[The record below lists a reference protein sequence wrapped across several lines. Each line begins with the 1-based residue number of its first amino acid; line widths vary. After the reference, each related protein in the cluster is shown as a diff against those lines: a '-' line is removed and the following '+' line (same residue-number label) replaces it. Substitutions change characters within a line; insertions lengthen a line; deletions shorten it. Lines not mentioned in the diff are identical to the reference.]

1 MALKYW
7 GKTISDYS
15 AMRGPC
21 PEGFHVPLSSEWDS
35 ILSVYSALW
44 TSSNVI
50 TDLKISMPNDFISS
64 SDGGRWISGESRYH
78 CSNYWKNLVCTKG
91 RARTSISWEPCFWI
105 IIRAFKDVPAIPDS
119 SWDTIYD
126 WSSIASG
133 AGIFWNQTMWLIS
146 ISSDW
151 NNWFTIQDKNLWATN
166 IWDAW
171 YYYQWWNC
179 NGFTM
184 GWVSQTSSTQVDASW
199 YWPWNYYSSYTFVTN
214 SNWDSSN
221 NRNLRW
227 WVTWIQQKP
236 VDIVERY
243 YWGKLVDDY
252 SAMRWPCPEGFHV
265 PSRNE
270 WENVTWILFTTFG
283 LPSGDS
289 TTVNIYLKM
298 PNAGSR
304 SWSTISFRNTAGYYW
319 TCSSSSSFV
328 YRVRSFKSWQPSSS
342 TAIQGLR
349 IKATAVSIRWFK
361 DVPVIP
367 DNTWTVLYNWSS
379 IAAWAWIFHS
389 ASLWLISISWD
400 WQTWITMSDKNLW
413 ATTVRNNWDT
423 LTAANSWWH
432 FQWWNNYMFPFDWTV
447 ETSSTQIDTSA
458 YWPGNYYS
466 SNVFIYGN
474 SDNDWSSPSNSN
486 LRWWVTWVQQKPIKV
501 TEVYYNTTKIR
512 PLI

>member
-50 TDLKISMPNDFISS
+50 TDLKISMPNDFMSS

-91 RARTSISWEPCFWI
+91 MARTSISWEPCFWI

-243 YWGKLVDDY
+243 YWGKL
-252 SAMRWPCPEGFHV
+252 
-265 PSRNE
+265 
-270 WENVTWILFTTFG
+270 
-283 LPSGDS
+283 
-289 TTVNIYLKM
+289 
-298 PNAGSR
+298 
-304 SWSTISFRNTAGYYW
+304 
-319 TCSSSSSFV
+319 
-328 YRVRSFKSWQPSSS
+328 
-342 TAIQGLR
+342 
-349 IKATAVSIRWFK
+349 
-361 DVPVIP
+361 
-367 DNTWTVLYNWSS
+367 
-379 IAAWAWIFHS
+379 
-389 ASLWLISISWD
+389 
-400 WQTWITMSDKNLW
+400 
-413 ATTVRNNWDT
+413 
-423 LTAANSWWH
+423 
-432 FQWWNNYMFPFDWTV
+432 
-447 ETSSTQIDTSA
+447 
-458 YWPGNYYS
+458 
-466 SNVFIYGN
+466 
-474 SDNDWSSPSNSN
+474 
-486 LRWWVTWVQQKPIKV
+486 
-501 TEVYYNTTKIR
+501 
-512 PLI
+512 